1 MKASYV
7 FLTIGVVF
15 AGVVFQTVGV
25 VSGWANM
32 LMIAGAI
39 LILYILQKIPQVKF
53 NTASWIFLVWF
64 LFSAGIGMTWKQIAE
79 KAPLTSEAFSMRS
92 EQADIIYAERS
103 RPKALGELTAMSM
116 FTDEAARARA
126 RAIVKEMND
135 KHVKFLNGSIT
146 KEEYD
151 VYMAYFDME
160 AKKNKEWREK
170 RSVEIL
176 SLDSNPHNKSW
187 QEKLQNIGNT
197 PGRIVMWGLVSILI
211 VAMIVSAATGK
222 VVIKKYAIGLVVL
235 IGLAFLADSF
245 IYGSLRNK
253 ISGKLSAPNTSA
265 STLASSQT
273 IHQIDIN
280 PYTNSRPL
288 QVPPGAFLDVSTP
301 GWHEFRFDS
310 GEVLRVENGMVTR
323 TKNGVVSKLNK
334 FPSRLPSTKF
344 YMRGENGT
352 AIVKIN

>member
-1 MKASYV
+1 MTKNFWYA
-7 FLTIGVVF
+7 IGGIVIAF
-15 AGVVFQTVGV
+15 TFRSIGLFGSLGTV
-25 VSGWANM
+25 
-32 LMIAGAI
+32 IAIVAI
-39 LILYILQKIPQVKF
+39 LAGLALIQKIPVSKF
-53 NTASWIFLVWF
+53 NMLSKIFLAYVIIILALPSVWN
-64 LFSAGIGMTWKQIAE
+64 LIGNRMPFTK
-79 KAPLTSEAFSMRS
+79 
-92 EQADIIYAERS
+92 
-103 RPKALGELTAMSM
+103 KALE
-116 FTDEAARARA
+116 
-126 RAIVKEMND
+126 N
-135 KHVKFLNGSIT
+135 
-146 KEEYD
+146 
-151 VYMAYFDME
+151 
-160 AKKNKEWREK
+160 
-170 RSVEIL
+170 RSVMEDARLGEYMKPDIPKHL
-176 SLDSNPHNKSW
+176 LALKGLADGLEDLEGERLMWDAKVALKQYSRGDISYNKLMSKYSNLESKARRDLEFGKRASNFMKN
-187 QEKLQNIGNT
+187 QGG
-197 PGRIVMWGLVSILI
+197 PGLTGRLENLWNAPSRVVMWGLVSILI
-211 VAMIVSAATGK
+211 VATIVSAATGK

>member
-211 VAMIVSAATGK
+211 VATIVSAATGK
-222 VVIKKYAIGLVVL
+222 AVIKKCAIWLVIL
-235 IGLAFLADSF
+235 IGLAFLADSLR
-245 IYGSLRNK
+245 YGDLGGK
-253 ISGKLSAPNTSA
+253 ISDKLSGMGTPSTSA
-265 STLASSQT
+265 STLAGPKARNVTPVQ
-273 IHQIDIN
+273 
-280 PYTNSRPL
+280 
-288 QVPPGAFLDVSTP
+288 LDPVKWSGWVTLNRKYNWSAP
-301 GWHEFRFDS
+301 GWVEF
-310 GEVLRVENGMVTR
+310 
-323 TKNGVVSKLNK
+323 
-334 FPSRLPSTKF
+334 LPYGSNTPIKVDPGNYSF
-344 YMRGENGT
+344 HLDKYNTFKMRGEAGVAVFT
-352 AIVKIN
+352 PL